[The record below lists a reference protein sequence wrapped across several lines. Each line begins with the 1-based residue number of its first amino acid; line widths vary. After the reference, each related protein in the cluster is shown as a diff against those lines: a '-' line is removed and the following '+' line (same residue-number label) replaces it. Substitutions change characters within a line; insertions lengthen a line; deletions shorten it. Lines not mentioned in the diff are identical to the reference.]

1 MNRLLIVGC
10 GDIGVRVAA
19 RLQQRCRLYALT
31 HSASRLPALRAVGA
45 APILADLDQPRTL
58 IRLAGLAQMVLHL
71 APPPLV
77 DHHDSRTA
85 NLLAALGR
93 RSLPQH
99 FIYMSTSGVYGDCG
113 GACVTEASVTRPST
127 ARAQRRVDAERQV
140 RAWGARCG
148 VRVSILR
155 VPGIYAETRLPL
167 ARLEKGTPALNID
180 DDVYVN
186 HIHADDLATIVIAA
200 MYRGQPNRTYHASD
214 DLPQKMADYFDAV
227 ADRFQLP
234 RPPRLARVQLQAAV
248 SPQLYSFMSESRR
261 LSNQRMK
268 QELRVQ
274 LAYPTVAH
282 GLAAA
287 SRGQA
292 HAF

>member
-1 MNRLLIVGC
+1 M
-10 GDIGVRVAA
+10 
-19 RLQQRCRLYALT
+19 
-31 HSASRLPALRAVGA
+31 
-45 APILADLDQPRTL
+45 
-58 IRLAGLAQMVLHL
+58 
-71 APPPLV
+71 
-77 DHHDSRTA
+77 
-85 NLLAALGR
+85 
-93 RSLPQH
+93 
-99 FIYMSTSGVYGDCG
+99 
-113 GACVTEASVTRPST
+113 TETSVTRPST